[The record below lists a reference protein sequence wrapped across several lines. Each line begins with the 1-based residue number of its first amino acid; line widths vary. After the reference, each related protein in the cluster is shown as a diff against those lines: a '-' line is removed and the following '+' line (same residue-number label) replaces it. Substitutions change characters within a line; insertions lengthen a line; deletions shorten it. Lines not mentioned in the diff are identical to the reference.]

1 MNSIA
6 GNNAWTVED
15 DVLMVKYTD
24 VNGNEQEQSGLYLL
38 DQVATLRQIADAV
51 EAADPNKAA
60 TLRRQAEELD
70 QTVIKTFT
78 ERDIMEYYNEPNRDV
93 TGDTQGYGAAFKR
106 VPRGKQYGM
115 LSGRLVRSEIYDNV
129 ISSGFMLNLGD
140 QAYVNIGSKGR
151 KLTAIWKTIKVPLNP
166 PTIARNTFSNA
177 ILIHLSGVP
186 FYRVLPRMIEA
197 TREIV
202 SYNNGDF
209 ANAKHYQEMLARGVK
224 QSSFTDQELITM
236 QDDML
241 DFLKSVDAKDL
252 GLFGWLKL
260 NTWQRLAQKASNIY
274 QGIEV
279 VGKTAIAIDVM
290 DRQGGSADDAFLRA
304 QEYLFDYGD
313 VPDIVRGLRQSP
325 LGIPFLTFQYKVLP
339 VLAKTALRNPMRF
352 APYVALSYALPALF
366 MNAFDIDDDEYEQIK
381 ASMPNYIRGNPGLIP
396 LPARDA
402 EGRLQFLD
410 TSYLYPW
417 GSFTNLINGAFV
429 SGKKAVGAGSP
440 LEQGLQ
446 LKDISTTLGMFGGP
460 GWSLYDISQN
470 RDSFTD
476 RPIVNPTDPL
486 YIKEA
491 IERPFYNRGKI
502 TDAMFWAANQYL
514 LPGFLNTEYG
524 AVSKINT
531 ALKGDSKPNGV
542 APDTLNQ
549 SMFRLLGLNAI
560 TLDPDQIR
568 LSLQYLDREES
579 QIKTGINRLKRDKT
593 LSRPEKN
600 RRINAH
606 FQTLERYRLQRKA
619 IIEAAATTNRVT
631 NKLRIRDERK
641 AREGNK

>member
-1 MNSIA
+1 
-6 GNNAWTVED
+6 
-15 DVLMVKYTD
+15 
-24 VNGNEQEQSGLYLL
+24 
-38 DQVATLRQIADAV
+38 
-51 EAADPNKAA
+51 
-60 TLRRQAEELD
+60 
-70 QTVIKTFT
+70 
-78 ERDIMEYYNEPNRDV
+78 
-93 TGDTQGYGAAFKR
+93 
-106 VPRGKQYGM
+106 
-115 LSGRLVRSEIYDNV
+115 
-129 ISSGFMLNLGD
+129 
-140 QAYVNIGSKGR
+140 
-151 KLTAIWKTIKVPLNP
+151 
-166 PTIARNTFSNA
+166 
-177 ILIHLSGVP
+177 VP

-381 ASMPNYIRGNPGLIP
+381 ASMPDYIRGNPGLIP

-429 SGKKAVGAGSP
+429 SGKKAVGAGTP
-440 LEQGLQ
+440 LEQGIQ
-446 LKDISTTLGMFGGP
+446 LKDIASTLGMFGGP

-549 SMFRLLGLNAI
+549 SIFRLLGLNAI

>member
-381 ASMPNYIRGNPGLIP
+381 ASMPDYIRGNPGLIP

-514 LPGFLNTEYG
+514 FPGFLNTEYG